1 MDTVKRLYD
10 QWITEQAGE
19 PESIVKNGRDW
30 GEMLVASASEEAEGS
45 KAEMLGLVRGLVE
58 SLVS

>member
-1 MDTVKRLYD
+1 
-10 QWITEQAGE
+10 
-19 PESIVKNGRDW
+19 
-30 GEMLVASASEEAEGS
+30 MLVASASEEAEGS